1 MSPGTHKKARS
12 LYPGMRPAAATA
24 IGELGQQGAA
34 EPSSPSA
41 GMTRRFAVNPRQ
53 GAIRL
58 AANDADAAEGDKPPA
73 RRALHCVLK
82 SACASAQTVSHHA
95 PTRTPMPR
103 ILKQLSRRLSQQHAG
118 QPVALRKRVFLSAAS
133 RASLTRA
140 PRGVSV
146 LVFRCVDPCAS
157 TARQDLPFCCELPWL
172 PCPGA
177 CNAARPP
184 QPRAA
189 ALKKLAL
196 ALRARNTDGTRRDH
210 GLAVARFPC
219 VLIRCVFYT
228 KCAARGGSHAAWHHR
243 LHAPRWSSTF
253 GKSPL
258 GICWWSYS
266 PLLPARIGP

>member
-1 MSPGTHKKARS
+1 MSPGTHQKARS
-12 LYPGMRPAAATA
+12 LYPGMRIAAATA

-34 EPSSPSA
+34 EQSSPSA

-53 GAIRL
+53 GTIRL

-146 LVFRCVDPCAS
+146 PVFRCVDPCAS
-157 TARQDLPFCCELPWL
+157 TARQKLPFCCELPWL

-184 QPRAA
+184 QP
-189 ALKKLAL
+189 
-196 ALRARNTDGTRRDH
+196 
-210 GLAVARFPC
+210 P
-219 VLIRCVFYT
+219 
-228 KCAARGGSHAAWHHR
+228 W
-243 LHAPRWSSTF
+243 PR
-253 GKSPL
+253 
-258 GICWWSYS
+258 
-266 PLLPARIGP
+266 